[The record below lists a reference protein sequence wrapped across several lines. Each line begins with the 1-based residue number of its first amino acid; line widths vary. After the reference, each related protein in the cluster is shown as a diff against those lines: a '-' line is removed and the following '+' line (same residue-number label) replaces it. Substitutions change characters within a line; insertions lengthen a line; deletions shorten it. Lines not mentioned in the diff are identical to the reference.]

1 MSGFDQLGLFSSN
14 IGEKTIR
21 EYAVNPIK
29 LSLAMSIESSS
40 ISQRKLDEM
49 VQRITKEV
57 LGLDNKALV
66 TSKVE
71 STENPWH
78 EMPFLALDVET
89 TGLDAAANRVIEL
102 ALVPFNMPDEKN
114 FSQLFS
120 VGEPLPHE
128 ITQITGISDDML
140 KGKPVFKESADE
152 CLRLLHKAS
161 FVVAYNAKFDRP
173 FLESEMARIDKILP
187 DLAWIDPFVFICE
200 LDRFKRGKKLSDA
213 AKRWGVNLENAHRAL
228 ADAQA
233 AGKLMLKMTDAVGC
247 HSLDALLAKQKV
259 WQWRNAH
266 NMAELKRSNSWS
278 INR

>member
-1 MSGFDQLGLFSSN
+1 
-14 IGEKTIR
+14 
-21 EYAVNPIK
+21 
-29 LSLAMSIESSS
+29 
-40 ISQRKLDEM
+40 
-49 VQRITKEV
+49 
-57 LGLDNKALV
+57 
-66 TSKVE
+66 
-71 STENPWH
+71 
-78 EMPFLALDVET
+78 MPFLALDVET